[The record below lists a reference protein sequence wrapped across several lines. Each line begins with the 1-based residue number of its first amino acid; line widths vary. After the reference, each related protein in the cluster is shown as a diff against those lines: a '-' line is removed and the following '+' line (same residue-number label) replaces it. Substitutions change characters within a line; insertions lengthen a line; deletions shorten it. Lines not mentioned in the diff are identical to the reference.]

1 MEIDM
6 ADEVNTDGG
15 GLDLSMLSGLL
26 SNPEVMSKVSGVLSS
41 LSAPEKKAEEPAAP
55 TTAPSSSEPE
65 GDDLASKL
73 SSVME
78 NKELMSKLPEVMAA
92 MGPLLS
98 GGKGGGGGKG
108 SGGKKQECDKRTAL
122 LLALKPYM
130 SSRRCEAID
139 YFIRINKLGDV
150 IKTIT

>member
-1 MEIDM
+1 M
-6 ADEVNTDGG
+6 AAGENNSGG

-41 LSAPEKKAEEPAAP
+41 LSKPDEKEEAAAAQSAAP
-55 TTAPSSSEPE
+55 PE
-65 GDDLASKL
+65 GEELASKL

-78 NKELMSKLPEVMAA
+78 NKELMSALPDVIAA

-98 GGKGGGGGKG
+98 GGRGGERGGAVGKR
-108 SGGKKQECDKRTAL
+108 SECDKRTAL

-130 SSRRCEAID
+130 SPRRCEAID
-139 YFIRINKLGDV
+139 YIIRLNKLGDV

>member
-1 MEIDM
+1 M
-6 ADEVNTDGG
+6 ADSENSSGG

-41 LSAPEKKAEEPAAP
+41 LSNSTEKAEEPAVQTSATP
-55 TTAPSSSEPE
+55 DS
-65 GDDLASKL
+65 DDLATKL

-78 NKELMSKLPEVMAA
+78 NKELMSKLPDVMAA

-98 GGKGGGGGKG
+98 GVGGGGKG
-108 SGGKKQECDKRTAL
+108 GGDGHGKGGGKRSECDKRTAL

-130 SSRRCEAID
+130 SPRRCEAID